1 MAIVQRLDINR
12 NVARRPRVMKAR
24 IVRFCVGAAAFV
36 VVGLIVAALVCAG
49 RLALTRFL
57 HHPDFVIRHV
67 YVVCQGVRTV
77 PDCEIVAR
85 ARIVSNMNIY
95 ATSLEPMAQRLR
107 QHPDIATVEISKRH
121 PDALVISFTEREPV
135 ALLKPAAGGPD
146 IPVDRDGVMLSA
158 RKLRYASEL
167 PRLEGLPAVT
177 YRPGAALED
186 ARVPVAM
193 RFVDTL
199 RRMQQQ
205 IFLEI
210 TSIHFA
216 HPKQVSLKSKYIDEI
231 RLGAEYSLDNVMRL
245 LKTVEVLRAQHRNA
259 RCVDL
264 RFADVVVTPYTL

>member
-1 MAIVQRLDINR
+1 MAVVQRLDINR
-12 NVARRPRVMKAR
+12 SVARRPRVVKAR
-24 IVRFCVGAAAFV
+24 IARFFIGLAAV
-36 VVGLIVAALVCAG
+36 LVLGLVVAALVCAG

-67 YVVCQGVRTV
+67 YVVCHGVRTV
-77 PDCEIVAR
+77 PDREIVAR

-107 QHPDIATVEISKRH
+107 LHPDIAAVEITKRH

-135 ALLKPAAGGPD
+135 ALLKQAGGGPD

-158 RKLRYASEL
+158 RKLRYASQV
-167 PRLEGLPAVT
+167 PCLEGLTVVN
-177 YRPGAALED
+177 YRPGVALAD
-186 ARVPVAM
+186 LRVPVAM

-210 TSIHFA
+210 TSIQFA
-216 HPKQVSLKSKYIDEI
+216 NAKHVTLKSKYVDEI
-231 RLGAEYSLDNVMRL
+231 RLGAEYSINNVVRL

-259 RCVDL
+259 RCIDL
-264 RFADVVVTPYTL
+264 RFADVVVTPYSL

>member
-1 MAIVQRLDINR
+1 MAVVQRLDINR
-12 NVARRPRVMKAR
+12 NVARRPRVVKAR
-24 IVRFCVGAAAFV
+24 IARLFVGVAALGV
-36 VVGLIVAALVCAG
+36 LGLIVAALACAG

-67 YVVCQGVRTV
+67 YVVCRGVRTV
-77 PDCEIVAR
+77 PDHEIVAR
-85 ARIVSNMNIY
+85 AHIVSNMNIY

-135 ALLKPAAGGPD
+135 ALLTPAGGAPD

-158 RKLRYASEL
+158 RKLRYAQAL
-167 PRLEGLPAVT
+167 PRLEGLPAVN
-177 YRPGAALED
+177 YQPGAILED

-210 TSIHFA
+210 TSIRFVHA
-216 HPKQVSLKSKYIDEI
+216 RQVSLKSKSIDEI

-245 LKTVEVLRAQHRNA
+245 LKTVEVLRTQHRNA
-259 RCVDL
+259 RCIDL